1 MYKNSVTFVTAY
13 LKIYNEDYDISRTFE
28 KRLEHFLKLLDTKI
42 NICVFCSP
50 EFKEPFEEVC
60 KIYNNVKLIQICSID
75 ELEIT
80 LISKSVN
87 QLSNLPERRN
97 VIKDT
102 EYYMYLMNSK
112 IDFVKKTID
121 INPFSSQ
128 YFAWFDFSLP
138 YIFKDTDKTIQEIKI
153 ISQRNYINSF
163 LTMPGCWNVKV
174 NDINFIKNNICWR
187 FCGGFFLGDKES
199 LLKFYNLTIDSFDEF
214 LTQTNAL
221 VWEVNYW
228 AWLETNKNFNPIW
241 YQADHDDTIINI
253 PKAIYI
259 V

>member
-1 MYKNSVTFVTAY
+1 MSLTFVTSY
-13 LKIYNEDYDISRTFE
+13 IKIYNEDYDISKSFQ
-28 KRLEHFLKLLDTKI
+28 KRSEFFLKLADTGI

-50 EFKEPFEEVC
+50 EFKEQFQEIC
-60 KIYNNVKLIQICSID
+60 KKYNNIRL
-75 ELEIT
+75 LEI
-80 LISKSVN
+80 ISCYELKFLQIN
-87 QLSNLPERRN
+87 KNITILPERRN
-97 VIKDT
+97 FIKDT

-121 INPFSSQ
+121 INPFSSK

-138 YIFKDTDKTIQEIKI
+138 YIFKDIDKTIQRIKL
-153 ISQRNYINSF
+153 ISQYNYINFF
-163 LTMPGCWNVKV
+163 LTFPGCWNLKV

-199 LLKFYNLTIDSFDEF
+199 LIKFYDLSIDNFNEF
-214 LTQTNAL
+214 LTQTNTL

-241 YQADHDDTIINI
+241 YSADHNDTIVNI
-253 PKAIYI
+253 PEEVYSI
-259 V
+259 